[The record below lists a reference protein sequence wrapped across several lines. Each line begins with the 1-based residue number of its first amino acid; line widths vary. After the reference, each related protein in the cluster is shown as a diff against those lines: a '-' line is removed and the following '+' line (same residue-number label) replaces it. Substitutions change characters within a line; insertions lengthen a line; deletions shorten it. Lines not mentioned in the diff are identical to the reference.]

1 MVLLSRNACGAHPR
15 SAGRNF
21 IASMK
26 RNLMSLPPSSSR
38 AARPLGLILAAAL
51 GVAGL
56 RAQSTPVQL
65 TPVVVVASRLPE
77 PSADSGTA
85 VDVVSGADL
94 SREQLTTFADA
105 LSGTPGAPAF
115 ATGQLGAATSLF
127 LRGSNSNQTLF
138 LVDGIRLNDAN
149 TDYANFLGGARI
161 FPSDTIEIARG
172 PQSTLYGSEAVGGVV
187 SLRMSPGAGSP
198 AESITA
204 EAGSFG
210 TVDGVVTA
218 QGASGTWAYNVA
230 LSGEQ
235 TDNDRPDND
244 FDSINGALRLDD
256 KVSNDLRIGATLRGL
271 VERYDDPGAQLAGD
285 AFDFEREDNW
295 LATVF
300 ADARLTELIKSHLII
315 GGQDRRFV
323 TVVPTPGEPS
333 DITLVKNQRGVVDW
347 QLTGQLTDHNELTA
361 GTTLETDSTFD
372 NGFGDINKHQG
383 LFSLFANDE
392 WSPLPTV
399 HVSAGLRHDDYDTF
413 GDATTGR
420 ATLAVLSTDGTFKL
434 RGSYGTGFDAPSF
447 LDLYAQNA
455 FFVGNPAL
463 RPEQSRGWDGGIDY
477 YAPGA
482 TFSATLFQTDYT
494 NLIVD
499 NFAVFPATTQNVE
512 SARTRG
518 LELSAKTMLFQVIH
532 AKAAYTYLEARNISE
547 AIPLLRRPRN
557 SLSADLW
564 DPLGKGYSVGVGGTY
579 VGCRPDVDAV
589 TFATIEDPGYT
600 VVRAYASAQLTHA
613 LALKVRVENA
623 LDRLYSP
630 VNGYPEASRGIYG
643 SAEWRF

>member
-1 MVLLSRNACGAHPR
+1 
-15 SAGRNF
+15 
-21 IASMK
+21 MK
-26 RNLMSLPPSSSR
+26 ADLMSSLLSSSR
-38 AARPLGLILAAAL
+38 TARWLGLILAGAAL
-51 GVAGL
+51 A
-56 RAQSTPVQL
+56 RAQSAPQQL
-65 TPVVVVASRLPE
+65 APVVVVATRLPE
-77 PSADSGTA
+77 SAANTGTA
-85 VDVVSGADL
+85 VDVISGADL
-94 SREQLTTFADA
+94 DREQLTTFADA
-105 LSGTPGAPAF
+105 LSGVPGAPAF

-127 LRGSNSNQTLF
+127 LRGSNSDQTLF

-161 FPSDTIEIARG
+161 FPADTIEIARG

-187 SLRMSPGAGSP
+187 SLRMNPGSGSP
-198 AESITA
+198 TESIA
-204 EAGSFG
+204 VEAGSFG
-210 TVDGVVTA
+210 TVDGVATA
-218 QGASGTWAYNVA
+218 QGAAGTWGYNVA
-230 LSGEQ
+230 LAGEE

-244 FDSINGALRLDD
+244 FDDLNVALRLDD
-256 KVSNDLRIGATLRGL
+256 KISDELSLGATLRGM
-271 VERYDDPGAQLAGD
+271 VERYDDPGAVGAGD

-300 ADARLTELIKSHLII
+300 AEARLTELITSHLTI

-323 TVVPTPGEPS
+323 TVVPAPGEPS
-333 DITLVKNQRGVVDW
+333 DITLVKNQRGVADW
-347 QLTGQLTDHNELTA
+347 QLTGQLTDHNQLTA
-361 GTTLETDSTFD
+361 GTTVETDSTFD

-399 HVSAGLRHDDYDTF
+399 HLSAGLRHDDYDTF

-420 ATLAVLSTDGTFKL
+420 ATLALLSTDGSLKL

-447 LDLYAQNA
+447 LDLYSQNA

-463 RPEQSRGWDGGIDY
+463 RPERSRGWDGGVDY
-477 YAPGA
+477 YAAGA
-482 TFSATLFQTDYT
+482 TFSATAFQTDYS

-499 NFAVFPATTQNVE
+499 NFAVFPATAENVE

-518 LELSAKTMLFQVIH
+518 IELSAKTILFQRFH
-532 AKAAYTYLEARNISE
+532 AKAAYTYLEARNLSE
-547 AIPLLRRPRN
+547 ESDLLRRPRN

-564 DPLGKGYSVGVGGTY
+564 TDLGNGYSIGAGGTY
-579 VGCRPDVDAV
+579 VGRRPDVDAV

-600 VVRAYASAQLTHA
+600 VVRIYGACQLTRQ

-623 LDRLYSP
+623 LNRAYEP
-630 VNGYPEASRGIYG
+630 VNGYPQASRGIYG
-643 SAEWRF
+643 SAELRF